1 MPYIPSG
8 SEVLNP
14 RELVARM
21 GAREGQVVADLGCGT
36 QGHFVFPAAHAVGP
50 KGKVYAVDILKS
62 ALGGVESRAKL
73 ENVDNVET
81 VWSDLEVYGATKVP
95 ELDLAM
101 LVNNLPKELMLKE
114 AARVVKRG
122 GKLVVIDWES
132 AAAPLGP
139 PSKDRV
145 NKENIKNLLAL
156 WKFRLVEEF
165 KAGKYHFGLIFVK
178 E

>member
-14 RELVARM
+14 KALVARM
-21 GAREGQVVADLGCGT
+21 GVREGMVVADLGCGT

-50 KGKVYAVDILKS
+50 KGKVYAVDILRS
-62 ALGGVESRAKL
+62 ALSGVESRVKL
-73 ENVDNVET
+73 EGVDNVEK

-101 LVNNLPKELMLKE
+101 LINNLPKEPMLKE

-122 GKLVVIDWES
+122 GKLVLIDWKPT
-132 AAAPLGP
+132 AAPIGP

-145 NKENIKNLLAL
+145 DKEKIKNLLAS
-156 WKFRLVEEF
+156 WRFRLMEDFE
-165 KAGKYHFGLIFVK
+165 AGPYHFGLIFVK

>member
-1 MPYIPSG
+1 MPHIPSG

-14 RELVARM
+14 KALVARM
-21 GAREGQVVADLGCGT
+21 GVREGQIVADLGCGT

-62 ALGGVESRAKL
+62 ALSGVESRAKL
-73 ENVDNVET
+73 EGVSNVET
-81 VWSDLEVYGATKVP
+81 VWSDLEVYGATAVP

-101 LVNNLPKELMLKE
+101 LINNLPKELMLKE
-114 AARVVKRG
+114 AARVVKKG
-122 GKLVVIDWES
+122 GKLTVIDWKSE
-132 AAAPLGP
+132 AAPLGP

-145 NKENIKNLLAL
+145 SKEWVKDTLARMR
-156 WKFRLVEEF
+156 FRLKEEF
-165 KAGKYHFGLIFVK
+165 KAGPYHYGLIFIK

>member
-14 RELVARM
+14 KTLVERM
-21 GAREGQVVADLGCGT
+21 GLREGMTAADLGCGT
-36 QGHFVFPAAHAVGP
+36 QGHFVFPAAHIVGP

-62 ALGGVESRAKL
+62 ALAGVESRAKL
-73 ENVDNVET
+73 ENVDNVVT

-101 LVNNLPKELMLKE
+101 LVNNLPKEPMLKE
-114 AARVVKRG
+114 AARLVKRG
-122 GKLVVIDWES
+122 GKLAVIDWKPT
-132 AAAPLGP
+132 AAPIGP

-145 NKENIKNLLAL
+145 NKEWIKNLLAS
-156 WKFRLVEEF
+156 WRFRLAEDFE
-165 KAGKYHFGLIFVK
+165 AGPYHFGLIFVK

>member
-14 RELVARM
+14 KALVARM
-21 GAREGQVVADLGCGT
+21 GAREGQIVADLGCGT

-62 ALGGVESRAKL
+62 ALSGVESRAKL
-73 ENVDNVET
+73 EGVNNVET
-81 VWSDLEVYGATKVP
+81 VWSDLEVYGATAVP

-101 LVNNLPKELMLKE
+101 LINNLPKEAMLKE
-114 AARVVKRG
+114 AARVVKKG
-122 GKLVVIDWES
+122 GKLAVIDWKSE
-132 AAAPLGP
+132 AAPLGP

-145 NKENIKNLLAL
+145 DKEKIKNLLAS
-156 WKFRLVEEF
+156 WRFRLVENFE
-165 KAGKYHFGLIFVK
+165 AGPYHFGLVFVK

>member
-14 RELVARM
+14 KALAEKMGVA
-21 GAREGQVVADLGCGT
+21 EGMTVADLGCGT
-36 QGHFVFPAAHAVGP
+36 QGHFVFPAAHLVGS

-62 ALGGVESRAKL
+62 ALSGVESRAKV
-73 ENVDNVET
+73 EEVDNVET
-81 VWSDLEVYGATKVP
+81 VWSDLEVYGGTKVP

-101 LVNNLPKELMLKE
+101 LINNLPKEPMLKE
-114 AARVVKRG
+114 AARVVKKG
-122 GKLVVIDWES
+122 GKLVVIDWKPS
-132 AAAPLGP
+132 AAPLGP

-145 NKENIKNLLAL
+145 DKDRIKNLLIS
-156 WKFRLVEEF
+156 WRFRLTEDFE
-165 KAGKYHFGLIFVK
+165 AGPYHFGLVFVK

>member
-21 GAREGQVVADLGCGT
+21 GVREGMTVADLGCGT
-36 QGHFVFPAAHAVGP
+36 QGHFVFPASHAVGP

-62 ALGGVESRAKL
+62 ALAGVESREKL
-73 ENVDNVET
+73 ENVDNVTT

-101 LVNNLPKELMLKE
+101 LVNNLPKEAMLKE
-114 AARVVKRG
+114 AARCVKRG
-122 GKLVVIDWES
+122 GRLVVIDWE
-132 AAAPLGP
+132 ATAAPLGP

-145 NKENIKNLLAL
+145 NKEAVKNILAAL
-156 WKFRLVEEF
+156 RFRLVEEF
-165 KAGKYHFGLIFVK
+165 KAGKYHFGLILVK

>member
-14 RELVARM
+14 KALVAMM
-21 GAREGQVVADLGCGT
+21 GVREGQIVADLGCGT

-62 ALGGVESRAKL
+62 ALSGVESRTKL
-73 ENVDNVET
+73 EGVSNVET
-81 VWSDLEVYGATKVP
+81 VWSDLEVYGATAVP

-101 LVNNLPKELMLKE
+101 LINNLPKEPMLKE
-114 AARVVKRG
+114 TVRLVKRSG
-122 GKLVVIDWES
+122 VLAVIDWKPEAS
-132 AAAPLGP
+132 PFGP

-145 NKENIKNLLAL
+145 SKEWVKDTLARMRC
-156 WKFRLVEEF
+156 RLKDEF
-165 KAGKYHFGLIFVK
+165 EAGPYHFGLVFIK